1 MLEKL
6 TKREYE
12 IATLVG
18 RGESNKRIANR
29 LDITERT
36 VKAHLTEI
44 FRKLQITD
52 RIKLALMMKDTVS
65 SLKPLHVNYH
75 TLHHDPTFFA

>member
-1 MLEKL
+1 M
-6 TKREYE
+6 
-12 IATLVG
+12 LVG
-18 RGESNKRIANR
+18 HGESNKRIANR

-44 FRKLQITD
+44 FRKLQISD

-65 SLKPLHVNYH
+65 AIKPSHANQPFNRPSY
-75 TLHHDPTFFA
+75 FA

>member
-1 MLEKL
+1 MK
-6 TKREYE
+6 
-12 IATLVG
+12 ATNGLQ
-18 RGESNKRIANR
+18 ID

-44 FRKLQITD
+44 FRKLQISD

-65 SLKPLHVNYH
+65 ALKPSQANHAYH
-75 TLHHDPTFFA
+75 S